1 MYDKIKKDPQI
12 IKFCFYG
19 FFKNLKF
26 FEPYLLIYLIALG
39 SSLFHIGVLFAI
51 REIIV
56 YIFEVPSGIIAD
68 HFGKK
73 KELILCFAFY
83 IVSFVFFFLGT
94 TWSIYL
100 AMIFFGLGEAFR
112 SGTHKAMIISYLEH
126 MNWDDEKT
134 FVYGRTRSF
143 SLLGSAL
150 SSLFSIL
157 LILNISHIRFIFLI
171 AIIPYIA
178 DMLLILSYP
187 DSLDEAKGGKMTLK
201 EFKDIG
207 VGHIKSFKG
216 NKELKK
222 VVVSSALYDGIFKTI
237 KDYIQPVMLTMI
249 LTVGS
254 GYLGGFDH
262 TKQSEIILGI
272 MYFFFYICSSYASR
286 NLYKLTKRVKH
297 EWLYNGAYLINGILC
312 ALITVFIVKNALIG
326 VLISFLLL
334 YVLKDG
340 RRPLFVELS
349 ARYMKKSERAT
360 VLSME
365 SQIAAII
372 MVVAGPLLGF
382 IADTY
387 SISGLFIVLSVIY
400 IGFYL
405 YSLFSAKGQG
415 SQA

>member
-12 IKFCFYG
+12 VKFCFYG

-26 FEPYLLIYLIALG
+26 FEPYLLIYLMALG
-39 SSLFHIGVLFAI
+39 NSLFTIGILFAL

-83 IVSFVFFFLGT
+83 IVSFVLFFIGT
-94 TWSIYL
+94 TSAIYL
-100 AMIFFGLGEAFR
+100 AMVFFGLGEAFR
-112 SGTHKAMIISYLEH
+112 SGTHKAMIISYLEQK
-126 MNWDDEKT
+126 NWDDEKT

-157 LILNISHIRFIFLI
+157 LILNISHIKFIFLV

-187 DSLDEAKGGKMTLK
+187 DSLDEAKGGRMSLK

-207 VGHIKSFKG
+207 IGHIKSFSN
-216 NKELKK
+216 NKTLKK
-222 VVVSSALYDGIFKTI
+222 IVVSSALYDGIFKTI
-237 KDYIQPVMLTMI
+237 KDYIQPVMLALL
-249 LTVGS
+249 LTAGS
-254 GYLGGFDH
+254 GYFTGFDY
-262 TKQSEIILGI
+262 TKQSEVILGI

-286 NLYKLTKRVKH
+286 NLYRLTKKVSH
-297 EWLYNGAYLINGILC
+297 EWLYHGAYLASGIVCGL
-312 ALITVFIVKNALIG
+312 LTVFIGENMLLG
-326 VLISFLLL
+326 VLTSFLVL

-387 SISGLFIVLSVIY
+387 SIRGLFVLLSCFYISFFAYSVISF
-400 IGFYL
+400 IKN
-405 YSLFSAKGQG
+405 KGI
-415 SQA
+415 S